1 MIRGTTPTHIF
12 NVNVDLS
19 EAEVIYI
26 TYKQSDSIVVEKEKA
41 DCTVSGEAISVKLT
55 QEDTLKFNTAPVEI
69 QIRARFPDG
78 SAIASNIMQT
88 TVTRILKGGVI

>member
-41 DCTVSGEAISVKLT
+41 DCTVTGETISVKLT

>member
-26 TYKQSDSIVVEKEKA
+26 TYKQSESIVVEKEKA
-41 DCTVSGEAISVKLT
+41 DCTVSGETISVKLT

>member
-12 NVNVDLS
+12 NVNVDLTD
-19 EAEVIYI
+19 ADVIYI
-26 TYKQSDSIVVEKEKA
+26 TYKQSDSIVVEKEKS
-41 DCTVSGEAISVKLT
+41 DCTITADSVSVTLS
-55 QEDTLKFNTAPVEI
+55 QEDTLKFNTAAVEI

-88 TVTRILKGGVI
+88 TATRILKGGVI